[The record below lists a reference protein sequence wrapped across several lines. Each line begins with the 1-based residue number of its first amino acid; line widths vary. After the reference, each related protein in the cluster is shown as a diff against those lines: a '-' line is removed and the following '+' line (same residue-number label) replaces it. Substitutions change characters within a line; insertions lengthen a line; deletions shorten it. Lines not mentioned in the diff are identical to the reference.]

1 MIINHDFFHLRAS
14 AKASADLC
22 EKPKN
27 KNLTDSTLQNHKTMK
42 IVQFS
47 KYLLV
52 IMSAFFMAS
61 CEDDPTHP
69 PINEINEDAV
79 MTIADIRDHYNGEPV
94 EFTGDAMLFA
104 TVVMDEHTGNI
115 YRSLIV
121 QDETGGIDLRLA
133 TPSQFSIGD
142 SLRISLDGAVLDAF
156 EQMLQLDNIDPNEAI
171 VRQATEKY
179 MEPQT
184 VEIPDIKPEMQAQ
197 LIKLED
203 VQFAMQDVGE
213 TYAYPDE
220 QMAASRVLMDE
231 DGNSIE
237 VRTSGY
243 ADFAGEQTPEGS
255 GSVIAVVSQYRDFM
269 QLYIRSTD
277 EVELDND
284 RFPPPGEDAD
294 LITIAEIRQMF
305 HDGETSLPDNS
316 RLEGVIISDREY
328 ENHPGQNAYL
338 MDENGDGIA
347 LRFQNWHSLNYGH
360 EVRVIVS
367 NMTIALFQGLLQIE
381 DIPTGNAHS
390 LGEGE
395 VPEPTLVTIGELNDN
410 FDQYESTLIHIED
423 VSVPSANSYAGNIQV
438 SDGTGNINIYTYNWA
453 DFADDPVEGG
463 IYNITAIAS
472 FHFNPQLLLRNLDD
486 MEYVGEDDDNGED
499 VDPVTTIDEDFQG
512 YDDFEPIDANGWTSI
527 AEVGERKWRCNV
539 HQGSHYAQATAF
551 NSTDDHNIMWMIT
564 PPVDLDASTAPV
576 FEFESAQAHFTHDGF
591 SVYIAT
597 DFDGSDVQNAT
608 WESLPATLVGE
619 DDDWH
624 EWIPSGLIDLSGYS
638 GIVHIAWR
646 YEGNEPAGETGTF
659 RVNNV
664 QLYDAA
670 K

>member
-1 MIINHDFFHLRAS
+1 
-14 AKASADLC
+14 
-22 EKPKN
+22 
-27 KNLTDSTLQNHKTMK
+27 MK
-42 IVQFS
+42 IDQFI

-52 IMSAFFMAS
+52 IFAAFFLAS
-61 CEDDPTHP
+61 CEEDPVQP
-69 PINEINEDAV
+69 PLNEINEDAV
-79 MTIADIRDHYNGEPV
+79 MTIAEIRDHYNGEPV

-121 QDETGGIDLRLA
+121 QDKTGGIDLRLT

-156 EQMLQLDNIDPNEAI
+156 EQMLQLDNIDHNEAI

-179 MEPQT
+179 LEPQT
-184 VEIPDIKPEMQAQ
+184 IEIPDIGSNMQGH

-203 VQFAMQDVGE
+203 VQCAMQDVGE

-220 QMAASRVLMDE
+220 QRAASRTLLDP
-231 DGNSIE
+231 DGNSIV

-243 ADFAGEQTPEGS
+243 ADFAGELTPEGS
-255 GSVIAVVSQYRDFM
+255 GSLITVVSQYGETM
-269 QLYIRSTD
+269 QLFIRSTD
-277 EVELDND
+277 EVELDNE

-294 LITIAEIRQMF
+294 LLTISEIREMF
-305 HDGETSLPDNS
+305 DEGQTTIPDNS

-347 LRFQNWHSLNYGH
+347 LRFRDWHSLNYGH

-367 NMTIALFQGLLQIE
+367 NMTIAQFQGLMQVE
-381 DIPTGNAHS
+381 EIPTGNAHS

-410 FDQYESTLIHIED
+410 FEQYESTLIHIED
-423 VSVPSANSYAGNIQV
+423 VSVPSANSYAGNLQV
-438 SDGTGNINIYTYNWA
+438 SDETGSVNIYTYNWA

-463 IYNITAIAS
+463 IYHITAIAS
-472 FHFNPQLLLRNLDD
+472 FHFNPQLLLRSLDD
-486 MEYVGEDDDNGED
+486 MEYVGEDDGNDED
-499 VDPVTTIDEDFQG
+499 MDPVTEIDEDFQDYPDHEVIEG
-512 YDDFEPIDANGWTSI
+512 NGWTAI
-527 AEVGERKWRCNV
+527 AEVGERKWICRTHEGN
-539 HQGSHYAQATAF
+539 HYAQATAF
-551 NSTDDHNIMWMIT
+551 GSGDDQNIMWMIT
-564 PPVDLDASTAPV
+564 PPVDLDASAQPV
-576 FEFESAQAHFTHDGF
+576 LEFLTAQAFHTHDGF

-597 DFDGSDVQNAT
+597 DFDGSNVQDAS
-608 WESLPATLVGE
+608 WESLPATLASG
-619 DDDWH
+619 DDPAH
-624 EWIPSGLIDLSGYS
+624 AWIESGTIDLSDYS

-646 YEGNEPAGETGTF
+646 YEGSVPNDETGSF
-659 RVNNV
+659 RVDEV

>member
-1 MIINHDFFHLRAS
+1 MA
-14 AKASADLC
+14 
-22 EKPKN
+22 
-27 KNLTDSTLQNHKTMK
+27 
-42 IVQFS
+42 
-47 KYLLV
+47 
-52 IMSAFFMAS
+52 AFFLAG
-61 CEDDPTHP
+61 CEDDPVHP

-79 MTIADIRDHYNGEPV
+79 MTIAEVRDHYNGEPV

-121 QDETGGIDLRLA
+121 QDETGGIDLRLT

-184 VEIPDIKPEMQAQ
+184 VEIPDISSNMQAQ

-203 VQFAMQDVGE
+203 VQFATQDVGE

-220 QMAASRVLMDE
+220 QMAASRVLMDQ

-269 QLYIRSTD
+269 QLYIRTTD
-277 EVELDND
+277 EVELDNE
-284 RFPPPGEDAD
+284 RFPPPGEDAE
-294 LITIAEIRQMF
+294 LLTIAEIRQMF
-305 HDGETSLPDNS
+305 DEGQTTIPDDS

-347 LRFQNWHSLNYGH
+347 LRFQNWHSLNHGH

-367 NMTIALFQGLLQIE
+367 NMPIALFNGLLQIE
-381 DIPTGNAHS
+381 QIPTGNAHS
-390 LGEGE
+390 MGEGE
-395 VPEPTLVTIGELNDN
+395 LPEPTTVTIAELNDN

-423 VSVPSANSYAGNIQV
+423 VSVPSANAFEGNIQI
-438 SDGTGNINIYTYNWA
+438 SDGTGNVTLYTYAWA
-453 DFADDPVEGG
+453 AFADDPVDGG

-472 FHFNPQLLLRNLDD
+472 KYYSPQLLLRSLDD
-486 MEYVGEDDDNGED
+486 MEYVGDDDDNGED
-499 VDPVTTIDEDFQG
+499 MDPVTTIDEDFQDYPDHDVIEG
-512 YDDFEPIDANGWTSI
+512 NGWTAI
-527 AEVGERKWRCNV
+527 AEVGERKWICRTHEGN
-539 HQGSHYAQATAF
+539 HYAQATAF
-551 NSTDDHNIMWMIT
+551 NSNDDQNIMWMIT
-564 PPVDLDASTAPV
+564 PPVDLDASSEPV
-576 FEFESAQAHFTHDGF
+576 LEFLSAQAFHTHDGF

-597 DFDGSDVQNAT
+597 DFDGSHVQNAN
-608 WESLPATLVGE
+608 WESLPATLAGG
-619 DDDWH
+619 DDPAH
-624 EWIPSGLIDLSGYS
+624 EFISSGVIDLSSYS

-646 YEGNEPAGETGTF
+646 YEGSEPAGETGTF
-659 RVNNV
+659 RVDDV

>member
-1 MIINHDFFHLRAS
+1 
-14 AKASADLC
+14 
-22 EKPKN
+22 
-27 KNLTDSTLQNHKTMK
+27 MK
-42 IVQFS
+42 IIQFS

-52 IMSAFFMAS
+52 IIAAFFLAG
-61 CEDDPTHP
+61 CEDDPVHP

-79 MTIADIRDHYNGEPV
+79 MSIAEIRDHYNGEPV

-142 SLRISLDGAVLDAF
+142 SLRIRLDGAVLDAF
-156 EQMLQLDNIDPNEAI
+156 EHMLQLDNIDPNEAI

-184 VEIPDIKPEMQAQ
+184 VEINDIDSLMQAQ

-220 QMAASRVLMDE
+220 QMAASRVLMDQ
-231 DGNSIE
+231 DGNSLE

-243 ADFAGEQTPEGS
+243 AAFAGEQTPEGS

-277 EVELDND
+277 EVELDNE

-294 LITIAEIRQMF
+294 LLTIAEIRQLF
-305 HDGETSLPDNS
+305 NDGETTLPDNS

-328 ENHPGQNAYL
+328 ENHPGQNAYM

-367 NMTIALFQGLLQIE
+367 NIPIALFNGLLQIE
-381 DIPTGNAHS
+381 QIPTGNAHS
-390 LGEGE
+390 MGEGE
-395 VPEPTLVTIGELNDN
+395 VPEPTTVTIAELNDN
-410 FDQYESTLIHIED
+410 IDQYESTLIHIED
-423 VSVPSANSYAGNIQV
+423 VSVPSANAFDGNIQI
-438 SDGTGNINIYTYNWA
+438 SDGTGSVTLYTYAWA

-463 IYNITAIAS
+463 IYNVTAIAS
-472 FHFNPQLLLRNLDD
+472 KYHSPQLLIRSLDD

-512 YDDFEPIDANGWTSI
+512 FGNYDVIEGNGWTSF
-527 AEVGERKWRCNV
+527 AEEGERTWICRTFDGD
-539 HQGSHYAQATAF
+539 HFAQATAHK
-551 NSTDDHNIMWMIT
+551 SDDDYNIMWMIT
-564 PPVDLDASTAPV
+564 PAVDLDASTQPV
-576 FEFESAQAHFTHDGF
+576 LEFLSAQAHYSHDGF
-591 SVYIAT
+591 SLYIAT
-597 DFDGSDVQNAT
+597 DFNGQDVQDAS
-608 WESLPATLVGE
+608 WEELPATLAGSG
-619 DDDWH
+619 DDQYDWVD
-624 EWIPSGLIDLSGYS
+624 SGFIDLSEYS
-638 GIVHIAWR
+638 STVHIAWR
-646 YEGNEPAGETGTF
+646 YEGSQPDGETGTF
-659 RVNNV
+659 RVNDV